1 MTIEEICHS
10 HIDND
15 GIRVLM
21 FCLPWFHHQ
30 FTWRLQPRNQDKA
43 ETQRTAMEELG
54 KVTQS
59 KDVSLETKVKI
70 IHTFMLPIS
79 TYR

>member
-1 MTIEEICHS
+1 
-10 HIDND
+10 
-15 GIRVLM
+15 
-21 FCLPWFHHQ
+21 
-30 FTWRLQPRNQDKA
+30 
-43 ETQRTAMEELG
+43 MEELG

-79 TYR
+79 TYGQQDSEEGRQEKNEFM